1 MEAARRTRLITADA
15 KQKTKRGRFSC
26 EPQRL
31 LFSEEINMTGTKF
44 AIALMAAACTL
55 AACTTH
61 RTIVERPG
69 IVERDAPASST
80 VVVPPGS
87 DVTIEN

>member
-1 MEAARRTRLITADA
+1 
-15 KQKTKRGRFSC
+15 
-26 EPQRL
+26 
-31 LFSEEINMTGTKF
+31 MTGTKF

-61 RTIVERPG
+61 RTIVERPV